1 MYIDV
6 KNLRI
11 GMGVYTY
18 IRNKNT
24 HIGVSVYVCMYAYE
38 KYIYKYVSI
47 RNAIFVIRGGCE

>member
-1 MYIDV
+1 MWVLYMYIDV

-18 IRNKNT
+18 IRIKNT
-24 HIGVSVYVCMYAYE
+24 HIGVSVYICMYAYE

-47 RNAIFVIRGGCE
+47 RKAIFL